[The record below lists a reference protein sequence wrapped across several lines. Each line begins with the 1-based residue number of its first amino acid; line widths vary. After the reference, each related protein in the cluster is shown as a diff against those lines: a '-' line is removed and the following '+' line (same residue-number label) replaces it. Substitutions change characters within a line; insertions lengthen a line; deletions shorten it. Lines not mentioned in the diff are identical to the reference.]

1 MRPVARW
8 PVDKI
13 ATGHPCSA
21 TANIAGA
28 FQVAVFA
35 GGEPVSCP
43 GDLIAPHTIKVGK
56 FCVPHA
62 AKVNTGSFAVFAF
75 GRPVARIGDSADFGA
90 IITGTPLVL
99 AGG

>member
-8 PVDKI
+8 PVDRI

-28 FQVAVFA
+28 FQIAVFA
-35 GGEPVSCP
+35 GGNPISCP
-43 GDLIAPHTIKVGK
+43 GDLIGPHTIKAGK
-56 FCVPHA
+56 FCIPHA
-62 AKVNTGSFAVFAF
+62 ATVNAGSLFVTAF
-75 GRPVARIGDSADFGA
+75 GRPVARIGDSADAGA
-90 IITGTPLVL
+90 IITGTPLVR

>member
-8 PVDKI
+8 PVDRI

-28 FQVAVFA
+28 FQSAVFA
-35 GGEPVSCP
+35 AGKPVSCP
-43 GDLIAPHTIKVGK
+43 GDNIGSHTIKAGK
-56 FCVPHA
+56 QCIPHA
-62 AKVNTGSFAVFAF
+62 AKVNTGSFAVYAF
-75 GRPVARIGDSADFGA
+75 GRPVARIGDSADAGA